1 MKGVFLASGRR
12 ILHTRKL
19 NIAET
24 PLPACVVILG
34 HLGVDSDILI
44 ENISHH
50 STQGESLAQRML
62 SSPFPIDA
70 PHGKIQT
77 VSRLVEIEPGM
88 IGVSGRRAQGIETV
102 S

>member
-24 PLPACVVILG
+24 PLPACVVIPGIWPPRRGLG
-34 HLGVDSDILI
+34 YPD
-44 ENISHH
+44 
-50 STQGESLAQRML
+50 
-62 SSPFPIDA
+62 
-70 PHGKIQT
+70 
-77 VSRLVEIEPGM
+77 
-88 IGVSGRRAQGIETV
+88 RRHQP